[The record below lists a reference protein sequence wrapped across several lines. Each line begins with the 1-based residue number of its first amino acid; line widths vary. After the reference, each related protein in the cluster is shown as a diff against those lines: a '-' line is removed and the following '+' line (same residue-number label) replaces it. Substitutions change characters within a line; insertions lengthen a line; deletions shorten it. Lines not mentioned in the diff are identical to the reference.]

1 MDKIQ
6 PEISIVIPTY
16 NAESTLENAVSSVIG
31 QSFEN
36 WELIIADDASSD
48 GTVRL
53 ARELASRDGRIRVV
67 ESEVNKGVAEMRN
80 YGVSLSRGQYV
91 AFLDSDD
98 TWHPDKLII
107 QLGRMRDT
115 DASLCY
121 TSYALVNASGKKARA
136 DYIVPDET
144 DYPSMLR
151 ENVIGCSTVLISAE
165 VARSHPFSTA
175 AYHEDYV
182 LWLQLLREGHRAV
195 GCKEVLTDWCYHD
208 GSRSYN
214 KLRSL
219 QKRWEVYRKV
229 LKLPLMKSISCTC
242 SYAVAGLR
250 KYNSYD

>member
-98 TWHPDKLII
+98 TWHPDKLSI

-121 TSYALVNASGKKARA
+121 TSYALVNASGKKARG
-136 DYIVPDET
+136 
-144 DYPSMLR
+144 L
-151 ENVIGCSTVLISAE
+151 
-165 VARSHPFSTA
+165 
-175 AYHEDYV
+175 
-182 LWLQLLREGHRAV
+182 HRA
-195 GCKEVLTDWCYHD
+195 G
-208 GSRSYN
+208 
-214 KLRSL
+214 
-219 QKRWEVYRKV
+219 
-229 LKLPLMKSISCTC
+229 
-242 SYAVAGLR
+242 
-250 KYNSYD
+250 